1 MSFDFVAEGGRL
13 FVANGGHGFHANH
26 IATLSSQLME
36 ILPPVPT
43 DYVIPTGPATLRG
56 DLPAPPPNLLQEI
69 MTAVPTS
76 VVAGLLDP
84 AYRSSMA
91 SQFKEGKTPD
101 WYNDLPSGIKDY
113 VSQLHAKMTSDGIT
127 YDGGALE
134 TGALDAPEREASD
147 DDSGST
153 SPSSALASRPT
164 GALAGGFA
172 LAMGVLGAAVA
183 L

>member
-1 MSFDFVAEGGRL
+1 MD
-13 FVANGGHGFHANH
+13 
-26 IATLSSQLME
+26 

-56 DLPAPPPNLLQEI
+56 DLPAPPPNLLQDI
-69 MTAVPTS
+69 MTAVPTT

-91 SQFKEGKTPD
+91 SEFKAGNTPD
-101 WYNDLPSGIKDY
+101 WFNDLPSGVRDY
-113 VSQLHAKMTSDGIT
+113 VSLLQAKMTSAGIT

-134 TGALDAPEREASD
+134 TGSLDVPSREESNDSD
-147 DDSGST
+147 GT

-164 GALAGGFA
+164 GALAGG
-172 LAMGVLGAAVA
+172 LAVAVGILGAAVA